1 MISIKLAACS
11 TTGNKSAGINRA
23 MIILAVDT
31 TAFTGS
37 VAILE
42 ETKLI
47 SEVNIDSS
55 STYSERL
62 LPAVDFLLKI
72 NKLSIQDVDGFA
84 VAVGPGS
91 FTGIRIGLSTVKSFS
106 YASGKPVAGIS
117 TLKALAEKLRRSQA
131 HLLCPLL
138 DAKKGEVYAALFES
152 KGEKLFELVPQGAY
166 SPDRF
171 FSLLPSHRIVTFIGS
186 GVEVYKK
193 KIFQY
198 FKDKARLSQRSP
210 FIAHEVGRLGYEMLK
225 RKKGKS
231 AEELEPLYFRK
242 SQAEEGR

>member
-1 MISIKLAACS
+1 
-11 TTGNKSAGINRA
+11 

-37 VAILE
+37 VALLE
-42 ETKLI
+42 KTRLI
-47 SEVNIDSS
+47 AELNIDSS

-62 LPAVDFLLKI
+62 LPAVDFLLKA
-72 NKLSIQDVDGFA
+72 NQLKIQDMQGFA
-84 VAVGPGS
+84 VSVGPGS

-106 YASGKPVAGIS
+106 YASGKPVAGVS
-117 TLKALAEKLRRSQA
+117 TLKALAEKLRQTQA
-131 HLLCPLL
+131 RLLCPLL

-152 KGEKLFELVPQGAY
+152 KGNKLSEMVPQGAY

-171 FSLLPSHRIVTFIGS
+171 FSLLPSHRVISFIGS
-186 GVEVYKK
+186 GAQVYKK

-210 FIAHEVGRLGYEMLK
+210 FIAYEIGLLGYEML
-225 RKKGKS
+225 RKKKGVS
-231 AEELEPLYFRK
+231 AEKLEPLYFRK
-242 SQAEEGR
+242 SQAEESD

>member
-1 MISIKLAACS
+1 MSR
-11 TTGNKSAGINRA
+11 G

-31 TAFTGS
+31 TTSTGS
-37 VAILE
+37 VALLK
-42 ETKLI
+42 ETNLI
-47 SEVNIDSS
+47 AEVNIDSS

-62 LPAVDFLLKI
+62 LPAVDFLLKT
-72 NKLSIQDVDGFA
+72 NKMSIQDIDGFA

-106 YASGKPVAGIS
+106 FASGKPVAGVS
-117 TLKALAEKLRRSQA
+117 GLKALAEKLRHSQA

-138 DAKKGEVYAALFES
+138 DAKKGEIYAALFES
-152 KGEKLFELVPQGAY
+152 KGDKLFEVVPQGVY

-171 FSLLPSHRIVTFIGS
+171 FSLLPSHRIVSFIGN
-186 GVEVYKK
+186 GVEVYRK

-198 FKDKARLSQRSP
+198 FKDKARLSHRSQ
-210 FIAHEVGRLGYEMLK
+210 FIAHEVGRLGYELLK

-242 SQAEEGR
+242 SQAEENR